1 MSYYEEIL
9 VLLML
14 EDKVWCHR
22 RQARDNKDRE
32 LEKLI
37 CALYIFH
44 LQAAVRGAVQAHR
57 NKMCSLF
64 PQNHQ
69 HTSQARLCAER
80 AATADF
86 LQEPHPFTM
95 SPSVHLQPQTI
106 IFPIFRR
113 ILTLTHTARLICM
126 HPCCA
131 TPSSFATSLADQIL
145 TTATAIALIHSS
157 QSHHSTTISLIHSS
171 QSPIDATSASSP
183 QFTPRSSF
191 PTFQRTTKPTAFPIT
206 TPTSDAST

>member
-113 ILTLTHTARLICM
+113 ILTLTLTARLICM

-131 TPSSFATSLADQIL
+131 TPSSFATSLVHRSAIYAIS
-145 TTATAIALIHSS
+145 ATQLCCVHARSLPHSKFLS
-157 QSHHSTTISLIHSS
+157 CT
-171 QSPIDATSASSP
+171 SP
-183 QFTPRSSF
+183 QH
-191 PTFQRTTKPTAFPIT
+191 
-206 TPTSDAST
+206 